1 MVFNPRVVQIKCFRF
16 LLQFV
21 VVVCGTEPQF
31 NNCRFQYSICDRGL
45 AKKLKNLLHSASAF
59 HMCNIFLVVYNW
71 LMFFYV
77 FFSNAD
83 NYGEGAKIKLDS
95 NGLTYLDVAVFQS
108 IVTGFKENRYT
119 AASISVADSK
129 KTIIKNYFRFIYN
142 WKVS

>member
-1 MVFNPRVVQIKCFRF
+1 
-16 LLQFV
+16 
-21 VVVCGTEPQF
+21 
-31 NNCRFQYSICDRGL
+31 
-45 AKKLKNLLHSASAF
+45 
-59 HMCNIFLVVYNW
+59 MCNIFLVFYNW
-71 LMFFYV
+71 LMFFCV